1 MNAEIEAKLDLLD
14 RMNATLGKV
23 TNAQI
28 RLQLA
33 GETDLAR
40 KMDGKRRALLR
51 QIDLLRGQVLDS
63 WTHSAGELDD
73 KLRKA
78 NRMVQTR
85 IRNIRKGV
93 DVANNAIRIIDQ
105 IDRTLMFLRGLVA

>member
-1 MNAEIEAKLDLLD
+1 M
-14 RMNATLGKV
+14 

-40 KMDGKRRALLR
+40 KMDGKRKALLR

-63 WTHSAGELDD
+63 WTHSAEELSK
-73 KLRKA
+73 KLRHA

-85 IRNIRKGV
+85 IRNIRHRV
-93 DVANNAIRIIDQ
+93 DVANNAIKIIEQ
-105 IDRTLMFLRGLVA
+105 IDKTLVFLKALVA